1 MPSRFT
7 KSSPTVS
14 LAQMTVQPLHA
25 MLMNTAEARGRGLS
39 TTSTTSKIW
48 DSRRYNVVSTS
59 LFPQPLIY
67 VQQIWISP
75 VVQNIV
81 ASTSDGESYHGYWA
95 QNIYEVNSNFGTAA
109 DLQALSAALHAR
121 GMVRMQFLDVW
132 KTMLTASFQV
142 FDG

>member
-95 QNIYEVNSNFGTAA
+95 QISTRSTQISGPRPICRRCLRLYMRAEWYECNFWMSGK
-109 DLQALSAALHAR
+109 QC
-121 GMVRMQFLDVW
+121 
-132 KTMLTASFQV
+132 
-142 FDG
+142 